1 MKRNR
6 VLFMLLPLLVSTLSG
21 CRGIFVQYYGSD
33 YTDDNGFIYRLQ
45 NNGRGVIVAVLKSVP
60 SGLTEVT
67 IPDEIN
73 GVEIAGIEQGASFPD
88 VEILNFGRNIKGIGY
103 DYHSGEDEMEN
114 SYFYSSYYEHQQGP
128 CNWPNLKKV
137 SFANSQISSIP
148 QSCFLNCTKLE
159 SVTFNEDL
167 KYIESCAFYGCKKLK
182 NPTFPSGLKVISD
195 DAFSNCSLI
204 DKTLRLPNDLMELG
218 SAFENTGIITNYTSE
233 HADDIVL
240 RTYDDCLCLI
250 SEGSN
255 SDSYSYSE
263 ETNTRS
269 YTSNYNIIGG
279 KALSSIGH
287 CSTVTFN
294 SQTISHEAIRN
305 RLYCDTLILNSTRYI
320 GKEAFNYSFDVDDIV
335 IHGDVQYIG
344 SGAFEDDYLKTISI
358 DNNPSQKYFTYNN
371 VLYGKSANGYNLLMM
386 ALNNESTTLT
396 LSPKMTGIGHFMS
409 SYLSYPNK
417 VYDVINL
424 FDNNLIGLFGIEED
438 YYDGDS
444 WNNNYFLRVPT
455 KEYNII
461 GNSDTF
467 KIINGSIYKGSALLK
482 VPAYREVETYT
493 VSSSCERIAT
503 QAFSN
508 IKTFNCVKLS
518 RQVKTIEY
526 NAFYDI
532 TSKDADFSLYIPK
545 EVEKITGQIISNYHL
560 NKTAYDE
567 YYGDYYEYTDTNAKP
582 IVYVESNSMKEN
594 WAPECFE
601 GCEVVWGYNFDY

>member
-21 CRGIFVQYYGSD
+21 CRGIFAQYYGSD

-45 NNGRGVIVAVLKSVP
+45 NNGRGVIVAALKSVP
-60 SGLTEVT
+60 SGLTEVP

-73 GVEIAGIEQGASFPD
+73 GVKIAGIEQGASFPD
-88 VEILNFGRNIKGIGY
+88 VEILNFGRNIQGIGY

-114 SYFYSSYYEHQQGP
+114 GYFYSSYYEHNQSP
-128 CNWPNLKKV
+128 CNWPNLKNV

-148 QSCFLNCTKLE
+148 QCCFLNCTKLE

-182 NPTFPSGLKVISD
+182 NPTFPSGLKVIGD

-204 DKTLRLPNDLMELG
+204 DKTLRLPNDLTELG
-218 SAFENTGIITNYTSE
+218 SAFENTGIITSYSSE

-240 RTYDDCLCLI
+240 RTNDDCLCLI
-250 SEGSN
+250 SEGANNN
-255 SDSYSYSE
+255 SYSSSEETYTYSYSV
-263 ETNTRS
+263 
-269 YTSNYNIIGG
+269 IGG
-279 KALSSIGH
+279 KAISGISYYSGTI
-287 CSTVTFN
+287 TFN
-294 SQTISHEAIRN
+294 SKTISHEAIRN
-305 RLYCDTLILNSTRYI
+305 RFNCDTLVLRDTRYI
-320 GKEAFNYSFDVDDIV
+320 GKGAFGYNANAKNII
-335 IHGDVQYIG
+335 IHGDIEYIG

-358 DNNPSQKYFTYNN
+358 DNNPSQKYFTYDN

-396 LSPKMTGIGHFMS
+396 LSPKMTGISHFMS
-409 SYLSYPNK
+409 SYLSYPDK

-424 FDNNLIGLFGIEED
+424 YDNNLIGLFGIEED

-444 WNNNYFLRVPT
+444 WNNNYFLRVST

-482 VPAYREVETYT
+482 VPAYREVENYS

-518 RQVKTIEY
+518 RQVKSIGY
-526 NAFYDI
+526 NAFYYI

-545 EVEKITGQIISNYHL
+545 EVEKINGQIFFNYNH
-560 NKTAYDE
+560 TYSAYDE
-567 YYGDYYEYTDTNAKP
+567 YDNNYHEYIDTDAKP
-582 IVYVESNSMKEN
+582 IVYVESSSMKEN

-601 GCEVVWGYNFDY
+601 GCEVVWGHSLNY